1 MACFRR
7 NYEVKPFFLSD
18 PTRENSSFFGMICG
32 GFIIVKSDRDLT
44 MTHFNKMRGR
54 IHDPKMKFPSRSEFF
69 WRTLCECFCF
79 PLWIPLFS
87 LPGEGFGRFD
97 YVICWTLQWDGV
109 GDDTVPGTC
118 PLPQKSGEKLNFK
131 TVRRSVRFRETW
143 HFTTFLCHTW
153 ERWKLPF
160 RQVASS
166 PTLAPYLCGLG
177 AAPGGG
183 SFGVEA
189 DRRLHLEKAWRKRG
203 RPVLVSEFMM
213 NYSNSPFGHTY
224 GPTL

>member
-1 MACFRR
+1 
-7 NYEVKPFFLSD
+7 
-18 PTRENSSFFGMICG
+18 MICG

-97 YVICWTLQWDGV
+97 YVTCWTLQWDGV
-109 GDDTVPGTC
+109 GDDTVPG
-118 PLPQKSGEKLNFK
+118 KEKLSEDLF
-131 TVRRSVRFRETW
+131 TGETF
-143 HFTTFLCHTW
+143 FTPGNGGSY
-153 ERWKLPF
+153 R

-189 DRRLHLEKAWRKRG
+189 DRRTGRLHLEKAWRRRG
-203 RPVLVSEFMM
+203 RPVSEFMM
-213 NYSNSPFGHTY
+213 NYSNSSFDHTS

>member
-1 MACFRR
+1 MVWGMIPFLELAHSPKKWR
-7 NYEVKPFFLSD
+7 EAQEKPSEDLFAGF
-18 PTRENSSFFGMICG
+18 PQSFF
-32 GFIIVKSDRDLT
+32 T
-44 MTHFNKMRGR
+44 MK
-54 IHDPKMKFPSRSEFF
+54 
-69 WRTLCECFCF
+69 
-79 PLWIPLFS
+79 
-87 LPGEGFGRFD
+87 
-97 YVICWTLQWDGV
+97 
-109 GDDTVPGTC
+109 
-118 PLPQKSGEKLNFK
+118 
-131 TVRRSVRFRETW
+131 
-143 HFTTFLCHTW
+143 CHTW

-213 NYSNSPFGHTY
+213 NYSNSPFDHTY